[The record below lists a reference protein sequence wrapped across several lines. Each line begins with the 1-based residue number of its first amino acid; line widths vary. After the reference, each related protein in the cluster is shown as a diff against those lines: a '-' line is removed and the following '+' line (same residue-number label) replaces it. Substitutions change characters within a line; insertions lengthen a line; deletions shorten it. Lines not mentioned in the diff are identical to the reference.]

1 MEKGQQADKDC
12 CKDEHK
18 RVKVENDHYT
28 SDIVFQAMQLAAITL
43 PVSFIEIP
51 QIAFSSI
58 TEENPTGNAP
68 PRGSTIVLYKLNGVF
83 RI

>member
-1 MEKGQQADKDC
+1 MDKAQQDNGC
-12 CKDEHK
+12 CKDEQK
-18 RVKVENDHYT
+18 QVKVENDHYT
-28 SDIVFQAMQLAAITL
+28 ADVAFQKIQLAAVVL

-51 QIAFSSI
+51 ATAFSSI

-68 PRGSTIVLYKLNGVF
+68 PRSCSIAIYKRNGVF